1 MNGALLLG
9 LVSLVC
15 FADVLIALR
24 FKRLADRADSNVGT
38 APKVGGTDPTA
49 ARRFARVMLIVAPL
63 MWLFFVALTFGLF
76 GPVGGIT
83 PIKF

>member
-9 LVSLVC
+9 IVSLIC

-24 FKRLADRADSNVGT
+24 FKRLADRAESDVGA
-38 APKVGGTDPTA
+38 APKAGGTDPAA
-49 ARRFARVMLIVAPL
+49 ARRFAQIMLIAAPL

-76 GPVGGIT
+76 GPVGNIT